1 MLLQRQLS
9 YDTNKLGFPLP
20 FPTQFKG
27 PTPPGLLVTICRPNP
42 ERFSKKMRQKSHKRY
57 NSPIRFPPGLH
68 FPLPIPPFLPLVL
81 CDAAAPHAEEEAEA
95 DWRPQPPVPER
106 MEDTAES
113 SY

>member
-57 NSPIRFPPGLH
+57 NSPICFRRFFVFRCRLLL
-68 FPLPIPPFLPLVL
+68 FFLLVL
-81 CDAAAPHAEEEAEA
+81 CDALHLMQRRGR
-95 DWRPQPPVPER
+95 RPIGGLSFPVPER
-106 MEDTAES
+106 MENTAET